1 MMKTTM
7 CGILAAGLAAS
18 TGYAQSVHELLGMNV
33 PAAQAPPPPA
43 ETGHASAEES
53 PFFVAWTVDPVIA
66 GTTNTKADDS
76 TTTQGFALQGG
87 NIRYDVG
94 VGTSVTFGW
103 RIPDSYLFLQFSA
116 GFTWNGVQS
125 FDADIQIAGNPA
137 GNLSGG
143 SGHLYQVPLLFTP
156 GFEFDLPGGWPFMNG
171 ALIRVGPTVGAVYQ
185 DLQVDDIRR
194 NAPGGG
200 AEPTYSF
207 GADNWAF
214 AYGAFVDL
222 EFFLS
227 HNISL
232 VLGYQFFATTSMNYG
247 RLVETST
254 TGAVVTGGD
263 QVKAN
268 STYTNVVKCGLS
280 FYF

>member
-7 CGILAAGLAAS
+7 CGVLAAGLAAS

-33 PAAQAPPPPA
+33 PAAQTPPAPA

-66 GTTNTKADDS
+66 GTTDTKANDS
-76 TTTQGFALQGG
+76 TTTQGFALEDGK
-87 NIRYDVG
+87 IRYDVG

-125 FDADIQIAGNPA
+125 FNAKIDVANVPGK
-137 GNLSGG
+137 LSGG
-143 SGHLYQVPLLFTP
+143 SGDLYQVPLLFTP

-185 DLQVDDIRR
+185 DLQVNNVKRTVQ
-194 NAPGGG
+194 GG
-200 AEPTYSF
+200 AGPEPTYSF
-207 GADNWAF
+207 GSDTWAC

-247 RLVETST
+247 RLEETSP
-254 TGAVVTGGD
+254 TGAVRGGGD
-263 QVKAN
+263 LVKAN